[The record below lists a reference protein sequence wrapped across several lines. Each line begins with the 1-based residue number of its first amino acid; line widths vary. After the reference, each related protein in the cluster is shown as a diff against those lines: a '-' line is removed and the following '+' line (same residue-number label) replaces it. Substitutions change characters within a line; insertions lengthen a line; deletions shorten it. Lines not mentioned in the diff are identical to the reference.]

1 MRYDPLRKI
10 ERNKQLIKYR
20 EDNSG
25 LSLKEIGLVFN
36 ISAVRV
42 FKILKR
48 EKDGKAST

>member
-1 MRYDPLRKI
+1 MRYDSLRKI
-10 ERNKQLIKYR
+10 ERNRQLVKYR
-20 EDNSG
+20 QDNPG

-48 EKDGKAST
+48 YPKGAS

>member
-10 ERNKQLIKYR
+10 ARNKQLIKYQ
-20 EDNSG
+20 EDNPG

-42 FKILKR
+42 FKLLKR
-48 EKDGKAST
+48 AKEAE